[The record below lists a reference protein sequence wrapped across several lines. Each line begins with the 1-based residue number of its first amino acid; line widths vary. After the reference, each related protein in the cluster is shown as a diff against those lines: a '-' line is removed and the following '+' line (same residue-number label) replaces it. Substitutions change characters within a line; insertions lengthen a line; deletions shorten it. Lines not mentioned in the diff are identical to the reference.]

1 MSLSMKR
8 HPILALLALVGLEA
22 AAQCTPNPLYQDSVF
37 GVWPDTLTDFVSGQ
51 VGMFYSDTLNLIVP
65 TNAQDINPNLPAV
78 AIDSV
83 QFIGVTGL
91 PPGLSVSCNSQTPN
105 TCTFLPTML
114 GCGLI
119 EGIPTQDGFFAMD
132 LNVRGYS
139 NIGGFP
145 IPFDQTFTGYSITIA
160 PAVGIAE
167 RTKAGITGVRNVP
180 NPFVQRTTIEFTL
193 DRPAEVAF
201 TVYDL
206 VGAEQYEVRVAGK
219 AGPNRVPFEAGTL
232 GDGIYLYRLT
242 SGGSSFTGRMVLHR

>member
-1 MSLSMKR
+1 MKR
-8 HPILALLALVGLEA
+8 YLFLAVMAVAGLEA

-65 TNAQDINPNLPAV
+65 TNAADISPNLPAV

-83 QFIGVTGL
+83 KLDQVIGL
-91 PPGLSVSCNSQTPN
+91 PPGLSVSCNSQTPAP
-105 TCTFLPTML
+105 CTFLPTVL

-119 EGIPTQDGFFAMD
+119 EGTPTQDGFFPID
-132 LNVRGYS
+132 LAVIGYS

-145 IPFDQTFTGYSITIA
+145 IPFNQTFTGYSITIA

-167 RTKAGITGVRNVP
+167 RTKAGISGVRNVP
-180 NPFVQRTTIEFTL
+180 NPFAQRTTVEFTL

-219 AGPNRVPFEAGTL
+219 TGLNRVPFEAGTL

-242 SGGSSFTGRMVLHR
+242 SGASSFTGRMVLHR